1 MLSRAILAIM
11 MSRLWR
17 CQSTWVIRK
26 LHRRLCVTFSVPSC
40 FPFLLSFVF
49 SFLPPRRKYIFVP
62 VFCFS
67 ETVQRCLWLE
77 SQISKLG
84 FQYRQYLLIQPLL
97 LQEISQLNWRVI
109 ILILKDIKSVR
120 RRGEGVGLRTY
131 LHFAHFRAFG
141 VDQKDRMAKSF

>member
-1 MLSRAILAIM
+1 MLSRAILAIT

-17 CQSTWVIRK
+17 FESMRVIRK
-26 LHRRLCVTFSVPSC
+26 LHCCLCLTFSFSSVPSC

-49 SFLPPRRKYIFVP
+49 SSLPPLRKYIFVP

-120 RRGEGVGLRTY
+120 RRGWDIFTFCTFQGFWCRPK
-131 LHFAHFRAFG
+131 R
-141 VDQKDRMAKSF
+141 